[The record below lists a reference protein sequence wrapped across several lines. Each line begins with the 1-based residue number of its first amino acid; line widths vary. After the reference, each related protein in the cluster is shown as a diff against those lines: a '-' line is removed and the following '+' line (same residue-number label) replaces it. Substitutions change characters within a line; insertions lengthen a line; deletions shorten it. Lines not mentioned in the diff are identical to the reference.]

1 MKPWFALL
9 FILVGCQS
17 WPKHDFPSVIVL
29 ESDYEKSLITVRE
42 FNMPKDSGLYRTPTA
57 PKEFSPQESEEY
69 IQGYRCGWT
78 DRGEDIQWKLDG
90 NGKLSWFFVP
100 ASAYIVKKSDIFKRG
115 YADGAKCA
123 SKDLKIFEKQI
134 RKEIKAQ
141 NKKIDCTKKGS
152 IFAKESIT
160 LRQKKNSK

>member
-141 NKKIDCTKKGS
+141 NKKKSTVPKKAR
-152 IFAKESIT
+152 F
-160 LRQKKNSK
+160 LQKNQSH